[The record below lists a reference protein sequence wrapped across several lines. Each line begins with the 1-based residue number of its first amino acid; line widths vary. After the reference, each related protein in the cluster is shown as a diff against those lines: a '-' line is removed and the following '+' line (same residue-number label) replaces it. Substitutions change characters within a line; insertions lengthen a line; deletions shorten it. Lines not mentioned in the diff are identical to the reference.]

1 MYATVLILHSWIRW
15 AALISGIG
23 ATVTAWRERPRADS
37 PAQTRASR
45 WGLALM
51 AALDIQL
58 VLGLWLYLALS
69 PFTAGVRTN
78 ADVMMRDPILRFWNV
93 EHPTMMLLAVVFV
106 HVGRV
111 LARKAAT
118 VNARRTRLL
127 VSVGA
132 ATLLMMG
139 GTPWLGLARGRPLF
153 RFGL

>member
-23 ATVTAWRERPRADS
+23 ATVAAWRADS
-37 PAQTRASR
+37 AAPTRAGR
-45 WGLALM
+45 WGLALI
-51 AALDIQL
+51 ASLDIQL

-78 ADVMMRDPILRFWNV
+78 TDVMMRDPILRFWNV
-93 EHPTMMLLAVVFV
+93 EHPTMMLLAVFLA

-118 VNARRTRLL
+118 VNARRTRSL
-127 VSVGA
+127 VCFGA
-132 ATLLMMG
+132 ATLLMMA